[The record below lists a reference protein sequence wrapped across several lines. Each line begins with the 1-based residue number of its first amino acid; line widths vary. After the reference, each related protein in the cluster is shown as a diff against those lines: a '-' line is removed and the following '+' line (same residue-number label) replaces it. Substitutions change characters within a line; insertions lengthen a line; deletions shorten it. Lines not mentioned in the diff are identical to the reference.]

1 MMPNNDIPLHVLPEL
16 PFLASDERTAFGEH
30 SANHRIDFYA
40 IIWFTQ
46 DDGEHYIDF
55 NAYPIRK
62 NLVYLLGKN
71 QVHAIP
77 SEQLPKA
84 RVMVFSTDFFQRIEE
99 PFLRQLFLP
108 FNNAGIEI
116 PNTLQESLEKL
127 FDLIL
132 LENSGSADID
142 LLLKYTTAWL
152 WHLYRVA
159 DHRFALG
166 AGEDQRMIKL
176 FQLMERHYKGNR
188 TAGFYAEQIG
198 LTAKRINE
206 ILRQRTGFTISQLLY
221 QLLLIEAK
229 REIYHNRLSIKE
241 IAYNLGFSDKS
252 YFARFFKKHTGL
264 TPEQFRETQHLVS
277 KIWCLKTTYVQIV
290 LMMVR

>member
-1 MMPNNDIPLHVLPEL
+1 MPKNEIPLHVLPKL
-16 PFLASDERTAFGEH
+16 SFLASDERTAFGEH

-40 IIWFTQ
+40 VIWFTE

-55 NAYPIRK
+55 KAYPIQK
-62 NLVYLLGKN
+62 NTVYLIGKN

-77 SEQLPKA
+77 NEQLPRAK
-84 RVMVFSTDFFQRIEE
+84 VMVFSIEFFQRIEE

-108 FNNAGIEI
+108 FNNDGIII
-116 PNTLQESLEKL
+116 PQEMQQPLAKL

-132 LENSGSADID
+132 VECEGKAEAD

-152 WHLYRVA
+152 WHLYRFA
-159 DHRFALG
+159 EHRFAAN
-166 AGEDQRMIKL
+166 AGEDQRMFKL
-176 FQLMERHYKGNR
+176 FQLMETHYKESRSAN
-188 TAGFYAEQIG
+188 FYATQIG

-229 REIYHNRLSIKE
+229 REIFHNRLSIKE
-241 IAYNLGFSDKS
+241 IAYHLGFSDQS

-264 TPEQFRETQHLVS
+264 TPEQFREVQHPAV
-277 KIWCLKTTYVQIV
+277 KD
-290 LMMVR
+290 